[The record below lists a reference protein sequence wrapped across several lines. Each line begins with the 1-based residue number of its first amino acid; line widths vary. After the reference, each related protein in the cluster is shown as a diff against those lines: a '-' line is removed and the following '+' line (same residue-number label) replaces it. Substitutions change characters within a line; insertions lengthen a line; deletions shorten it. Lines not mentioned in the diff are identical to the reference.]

1 MTSMNEST
9 TDGNTKGTAMT
20 ATLTWARDAETGEY
34 STLTRDHRGRKI
46 ELKIAKDPENSKS
59 WMISKRKKTKGK
71 KGRGKVK
78 AFKALPITFKTLASA
93 KAHSEEMLVKTKA
106 SGSGSGEDEVRDSE
120 VRVSS

>member
-34 STLTRDHRGRKI
+34 STLTRDHRVRKI

-59 WMISKRKKTKGK
+59 WMISNLFLLGSIGPSIGSVICSKTSN
-71 KGRGKVK
+71 
-78 AFKALPITFKTLASA
+78 FTSLSPN
-93 KAHSEEMLVKTKA
+93 
-106 SGSGSGEDEVRDSE
+106 
-120 VRVSS
+120 